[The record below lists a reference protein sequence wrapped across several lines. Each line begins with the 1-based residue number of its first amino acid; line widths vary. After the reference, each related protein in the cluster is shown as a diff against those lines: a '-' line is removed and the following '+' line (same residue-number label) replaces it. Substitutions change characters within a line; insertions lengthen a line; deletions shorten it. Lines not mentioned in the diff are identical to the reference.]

1 MASNDPL
8 KRLTIGELDAISQ
21 KIGADVMSAIA
32 EGTALRWRA
41 LAHVAQMIAR
51 RDDPRA
57 QVSTYLDMTPDELG
71 DLLYPDTGDEQDD
84 DERTDEEAIAADP
97 TGPAPAP

>member
-1 MASNDPL
+1 
-8 KRLTIGELDAISQ
+8 
-21 KIGADVMSAIA
+21 
-32 EGTALRWRA
+32 
-41 LAHVAQMIAR
+41 MIAR

-71 DLLYPDTGDEQDD
+71 DLLYPDAGDEQDD
-84 DERTDEEAIAADP
+84 EDERTDEEAIAADP